1 LFLNHDLVQG
11 QEEIVEG
18 AIAIQPL
25 VSHVEGFDEYFMAL
39 TPAHVGENPWFGEF
53 WEEYF
58 Q

>member
-1 LFLNHDLVQG
+1 LGEQG
-11 QEEIVEG
+11 LEDTVEG

-25 VSHVEGFDEYFMAL
+25 VSHVEGFDEYFTEL
-39 TPAHVGENPWFGEF
+39 KPGPAQRNPWFGEY